1 MLNLAAARQ
10 PHDWEPLGST
20 VDGQRADVRGD
31 TAHFVSLTHLQRRLA
46 LGLVSTALL
55 LPGSAAAYPWPLKP
69 FDQPHPIRANFGD
82 PRTVFFDQPPV
93 SLDGP
98 GLFSFHNG
106 IDISAPGGTPVYPV
120 TNGIAHYL
128 SPTWL
133 AVRTLRAEYRYI
145 HIFPVVREGQRVF
158 ARRTILGYV
167 EASAE
172 HLHFAELRGDAVN
185 PLRRGHLEPYFDHV
199 KPTVTEIIL
208 RASDGRS
215 LSPRAACGRF
225 AILATAQDATA
236 LPVPGA
242 WAGLAVA
249 PAIVSWKLG
258 VRGGPMIVRPRIIA
272 NFLKP
277 LPPEARFWRIY
288 ARGTFQNSARFGRTQ
303 LSRLQGRFLFILA
316 SDFNSRR
323 LANGT
328 YVLKVDAQDA
338 RGNHGRL
345 SETITVANGSAACD
359 G

>member
-1 MLNLAAARQ
+1 MVLAAVA
-10 PHDWEPLGST
+10 
-20 VDGQRADVRGD
+20 
-31 TAHFVSLTHLQRRLA
+31 SL
-46 LGLVSTALL
+46 LVCA
-55 LPGSAAAYPWPLKP
+55 PPAEAYPWPIAP
-69 FDQPHPIRANFGD
+69 FNEPHPIRANFGD

-93 SLDGP
+93 SLEGP

-128 SPTWL
+128 SPTWI

-145 HIFPVVREGQRVF
+145 HIRPVVREGQRVF
-158 ARRTILGYV
+158 RSRTILGYV
-167 EASAE
+167 EASAG
-172 HLHFAELRGDAVN
+172 HLHFSELRGDAVN

-199 KPTVTEIIL
+199 KPRVTELIL
-208 RASDGRS
+208 RTSDGHN
-215 LSPRAACGRF
+215 LAKPFTVCGTF

-249 PAIVSWKLG
+249 PAIVSWKLRARAG
-258 VRGGPMIVRPRIIA
+258 RMVVRPRIVA

-277 LPPEARFWRIY
+277 LPANGRFWDVY
-288 ARGTFQNSARFGRTQ
+288 ARGTFQNSARFGRMQ
-303 LSRLQGRFLFILA
+303 LSRLQGRFLFVL
-316 SDFNSRR
+316 SRSFDSHR

-328 YVLKVDAQDA
+328 YVLTVDAQDA
-338 RGNHGRL
+338 RGNHGTL
-345 SETITVANGSAACD
+345 SETITVANGSPGCT